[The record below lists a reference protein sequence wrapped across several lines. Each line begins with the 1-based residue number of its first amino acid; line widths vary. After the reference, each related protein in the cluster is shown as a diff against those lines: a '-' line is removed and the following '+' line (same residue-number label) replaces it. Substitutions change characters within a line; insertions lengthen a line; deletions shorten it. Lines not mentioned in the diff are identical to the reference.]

1 MTERSMQVYEQWA
14 NDPFFDEATHAELA
28 AIKDDPVEIE
38 ERFYQDLKFGTGG
51 IRGILGAGTNRMNIY
66 VITQASEAFAR
77 YLNTLGEEA
86 KKRGIAISYDS
97 RNGSTEFADRAAEIF
112 ATHGYKVYLSDEL
125 RPTPMLSFMVREL
138 NCIGGVMVTASHNP
152 AEYNGYKAY
161 GEDGG
166 QLPPEAASFVMAEM
180 EKIQDLTELSWMSK
194 AEAVE
199 QGLIEIV
206 GPDIDKI
213 YTEYLLGL
221 SLNPEAIKRNA
232 DLGIVY
238 TPLHGTGNKPVNR
251 ILDAVGFTNVMT
263 VPEQAEPDGNFS
275 TVEKPNPEQR
285 AALQMAIDLASKNE
299 ATLVIATDPDG
310 DRMGAAVRVEDGSY
324 AVLTGNQIGVLLMD
338 YILSQKQDEVEL
350 DDSFFCVSTIVSSR
364 LGKVICDHYGVSYH
378 ETLTGFKF
386 IAEVVK
392 NYDEE
397 GDGTF
402 LFGYEESYGY
412 LAGRKVRDKD
422 AVVTCMLFCEMAAV
436 AHEQGKTVKDLLDEL
451 YAKYGF
457 GSEKTVSLVLEGLAG
472 SRKIAA
478 VTSHMRKE
486 LDTIEFPGFETQ
498 VIRDYDQLKRYDL
511 TSGESTSIESD
522 PSNVLL
528 YELDG
533 LDWCCVRPSG
543 TEPLL
548 KIYCG
553 CYGED
558 EAEVLARTEKLSD
571 TFVTTIR
578 KLLDQMD

>member
-1 MTERSMQVYEQWA
+1 MSERSMRVYEQWA
-14 NDPFFDEATHAELA
+14 NDLFFDEDTRKELLT
-28 AIKDDPVEIE
+28 IKDNPAEIE
-38 ERFYQDLKFGTGG
+38 ERFYQDLKFGTSG

-77 YLNTLGEEA
+77 YLDTLGDEA
-86 KKRGIAISYDS
+86 KQRGIAISYDS
-97 RNGSTEFADRAAEIF
+97 RNGSVEFADRAAEIF
-112 ATHGYKVYLSDEL
+112 ATHGFKVYLSDEL

-152 AEYNGYKAY
+152 APYNGYKAY

-166 QLPPEAASFVMAEM
+166 QLPPEAAAVVMAEM
-180 EKIQDLTELSWMSK
+180 ENIQDLTEITWMSK
-194 AEAVE
+194 AEAIE
-199 QGLIEIV
+199 QGLIEVI

-213 YTEYLLGL
+213 YTEYLMGL

-232 DLGIVY
+232 DLGIVF

-263 VPEQAEPDGNFS
+263 VPEQAEPNGDFP
-275 TVEKPNPEQR
+275 TVANPNPEQR
-285 AALQMAIDLASKNE
+285 AALQMAIDLAGQNE

-310 DRMGAAVRVEDGSY
+310 DRVGAAVRIEDGSY

-338 YILSQKQDEVEL
+338 YILSQKKDEVEL

-392 NYDEE
+392 EYDEE

-412 LAGRKVRDKD
+412 LAGRRVRDKD

-436 AHEQGKTVKDLLDEL
+436 AYEQGKTVKDLLDEL

-478 VTSHMRKE
+478 VTSRMREE
-486 LDTIEFPGFETQ
+486 LDTIEFPGFNTHA
-498 VIRDYDQLKRYDL
+498 IRDYEQLKRYDL
-511 TSGESTSIESD
+511 DNGEVTSIDSD
-522 PSNVLL
+522 RSNVLL

-553 CYGED
+553 CYGDNEID
-558 EAEVLARTEKLSD
+558 VLDRTERLSNS
-571 TFVTTIR
+571 FVTTITE
-578 KLLDQMD
+578 LIDQMD

>member
-1 MTERSMQVYEQWA
+1 MSERSLRVYEQWA
-14 NDPFFDEATHAELA
+14 NDVFFDEATRNELA
-28 AIKDDPVEIE
+28 AIKDDPAEIE

-77 YLNTLGEEA
+77 YLDTLGDEA
-86 KKRGIAISYDS
+86 KERGIAISYDS
-97 RNGSTEFADRAAEIF
+97 RNGSIEFADRAAEVF
-112 ATHGYKVYLSDEL
+112 ATHGFKVYLSDEL

-152 AEYNGYKAY
+152 ALYNGYKAY

-166 QLPPEAASFVMAEM
+166 QLPPEAAAVVMAEM
-180 EKIQDLTELSWMSK
+180 EKIQDLTDISWMSK
-194 AEAVE
+194 SEAIE
-199 QGLIEIV
+199 QGLIHVV
-206 GPDIDKI
+206 GPEIDKI
-213 YTEYLLGL
+213 YTEYLMGL
-221 SLNPEAIKRNA
+221 SLNPEAIKRNT
-232 DLGIVY
+232 DLGIVF

-251 ILDAVGFTNVMT
+251 ILEAVGFTNVMT
-263 VPEQAEPDGNFS
+263 VPEQAEPNGDFP
-275 TVEKPNPEQR
+275 TVENPNPEKR
-285 AALQMAIDLASKNE
+285 EALQMAIDLADENE

-310 DRMGAAVRVEDGSY
+310 DRVGAAVRVQDGSY
-324 AVLTGNQIGVLLMD
+324 AVLTGNQIGILLMD
-338 YILSQKQDEVEL
+338 YILSQKKDEVEL
-350 DDSFFCVSTIVSSR
+350 DESFFCVSTIVSSR

-392 NYDEE
+392 DYDED

-412 LAGRKVRDKD
+412 LAGRRVRDKD

-436 AHEQGKTVKDLLDEL
+436 AYEQGKTVKDLLDEL

-457 GSEKTVSLVLEGLAG
+457 GAEKTVSLVLEGLAG

-478 VTSHMRKE
+478 VTSLLRDD
-486 LDTIEFPGFETQ
+486 LDGIEFPGFKTE
-498 VIRDYDQLKRYDL
+498 VIRDYDRLKRYDL
-511 TSGESTSIESD
+511 MTGDTSEIDSD
-522 PSNVLL
+522 RSNVLL
-528 YELDG
+528 YELNG

-558 EAEVLARTEKLSD
+558 EAEVLERTEKLSD
-571 TFVTTIR
+571 SFVTTIR
-578 KLLDQMD
+578 NLLDDMA